1 MLLALDTSSRMI
13 GIALYDGFQVLSEYL
28 WSSPDYHTVELAPAV
43 ADMLAKCGVKA
54 EDLSGLAVALGPGSF
69 TGIRVGLALAKG
81 MAFVHHIP
89 LVGVPT
95 LDILAAAQP
104 IKQVPMA
111 AVVRAGRS
119 RLAVGWYRLE
129 KNRWKSNAPVQV
141 LTVQELSDRI
151 QEPTLVCGELSGEEL
166 RFLGRRRR
174 MVIRA
179 TPAHSVR
186 RPSFL
191 AELAWQRLRLG
202 QSDEAAT
209 LTPIYLH
216 YNLPIPES

>member
-1 MLLALDTSSRMI
+1 MLLALDTSSRMV
-13 GIALYDGFQVLSEYL
+13 GIALYDGIQVLSEYL

-43 ADMLAKCGVKA
+43 ADMLEKCGVKPG
-54 EDLSGLAVALGPGSF
+54 DLSALGVALGPGSF

-89 LVGVPT
+89 LIGVPT

-111 AVVRAGRS
+111 AVVRAGRT

-129 KNRWKSNAPVQV
+129 KNRWKSNSPVQV
-141 LTVQELSDRI
+141 LTVQELSEQI
-151 QEPTLVCGELSGEEL
+151 QEPTLVCGELSGEEIRLL
-166 RFLGRRRR
+166 RRKRRL
-174 MVIRA
+174 VIRA
-179 TPAHSVR
+179 SPAHSVR

-191 AELAWQRLRLG
+191 AELAWQCLRLG
-202 QSDEAAT
+202 QVDDVAVLS
-209 LTPIYLH
+209 PIYLH
-216 YNLPIPES
+216 YNTPIPEP

>member
-1 MLLALDTSSRMI
+1 MLLAIDTSSRMV
-13 GIALYDGFQVLSEYL
+13 GIALYDGIQVLSEYL

-43 ADMLAKCGVKA
+43 ADMLTKCGVKPG
-54 EDLSGLAVALGPGSF
+54 ELSALAVALGPGSF

-81 MAFVHHIP
+81 LAFVHHIP
-89 LVGVPT
+89 LIGVPT

-104 IKQVPMA
+104 IKQMPMA

-129 KNRWKSNAPVQV
+129 KNRWKSNASVQV
-141 LTVQELSDRI
+141 LTVQELSEQI
-151 QEPTLVCGELSGEEL
+151 QEPTLVCGELSGEEIRLL
-166 RFLGRRRR
+166 RRKRRL
-174 MVIRA
+174 VIRA
-179 TPAHSVR
+179 SPAYSVR

-202 QSDEAAT
+202 QVDDAAV
-209 LTPIYLH
+209 LSPIYLH
-216 YNLPIPES
+216 YNTPIPEP

>member
-28 WSSPDYHTVELAPAV
+28 WNSPDYHTVELAPAV
-43 ADMLAKCGVKA
+43 ADMLAKCGVKPQ
-54 EDLSGLAVALGPGSF
+54 DLSGLAVALGPGSF

-89 LVGVPT
+89 LVGIPT

-111 AVVRAGRS
+111 AVVRAGRN

-141 LTVQELSDRI
+141 LTIQELSERI
-151 QEPTLVCGELSGEEL
+151 QEPTLVCGELSAEERRL
-166 RFLGRRRR
+166 LGRKRR

-179 TPAHSVR
+179 TPAYSVR

-202 QSDEAAT
+202 QSDDVAT

>member
-1 MLLALDTSSRMI
+1 MLLALDTSSRMV
-13 GIALYDGFQVLSEYL
+13 GIALYDGIQVLSEYL

-43 ADMLAKCGVKA
+43 ADMLEKCGVKPG
-54 EDLSGLAVALGPGSF
+54 DLSALGVALGPGSF

-89 LVGVPT
+89 LIGVPT

-111 AVVRAGRS
+111 AVVRAGRA
-119 RLAVGWYRLE
+119 RLAVSWYRLE
-129 KNRWKSNAPVQV
+129 KNRWKSNSPVQV
-141 LTVQELSDRI
+141 LTVQELSEQI
-151 QEPTLVCGELSGEEL
+151 QEPTLVCGELSGEEIRLL
-166 RFLGRRRR
+166 RRKRRL
-174 MVIRA
+174 VIRA
-179 TPAHSVR
+179 SPAHSVR

-202 QSDEAAT
+202 QVDDVAVLS
-209 LTPIYLH
+209 PIYLH
-216 YNLPIPES
+216 YNTPIPEP

>member
-1 MLLALDTSSRMI
+1 MLLAIDTSSRMV
-13 GIALYDGFQVLSEYL
+13 GIALYDGIQVLSEYL

-43 ADMLAKCGVKA
+43 ADMLTKCGVKPG
-54 EDLSGLAVALGPGSF
+54 ELSALAVALGPGSF

-104 IKQVPMA
+104 IKQMPMA

-129 KNRWKSNAPVQV
+129 KNRWKSNASVQV
-141 LTVQELSDRI
+141 LTVQELSEQI
-151 QEPTLVCGELSGEEL
+151 QEPTLVCGELSGEEIRLL
-166 RFLGRRRR
+166 RRKRRL
-174 MVIRA
+174 VIRA
-179 TPAHSVR
+179 SPAYSVR

-202 QSDEAAT
+202 QVDDAAV
-209 LTPIYLH
+209 LSPIYLH
-216 YNLPIPES
+216 YNTPIPEP

>member
-1 MLLALDTSSRMI
+1 MLLAIDTSSRMV
-13 GIALYDGFQVLSEYL
+13 GIALYDGIQVLSEYL

-43 ADMLAKCGVKA
+43 ADMLTKCGVKPG
-54 EDLSGLAVALGPGSF
+54 ELSALAVALGPGSF

-89 LVGVPT
+89 LIGVPT

-129 KNRWKSNAPVQV
+129 KNPWKSNPPLQV
-141 LTVQELSDRI
+141 LTVQELSEQI
-151 QEPTLVCGELSGEEL
+151 QEPTLVCGELSGEEIRLL
-166 RFLGRRRR
+166 RRKRRL
-174 MVIRA
+174 VIRA
-179 TPAHSVR
+179 SPAYSVR

-202 QSDEAAT
+202 QVDDAAV
-209 LTPIYLH
+209 LSPIYLH
-216 YNLPIPES
+216 YNTPIPEP